1 MRQEKEGCRN
11 LNENRKTEKQTNKK
25 TFPLQTIYDAWLQYY
40 TFTRPSNSPKKFCF
54 YTSWFEVARNFQD
67 SLEQKKILSKS
78 TFKYK
83 VHFLLLTSFSVTLIN
98 EQLIENVNS
107 VILRENRT
115 SN

>member
-1 MRQEKEGCRN
+1 M
-11 LNENRKTEKQTNKK
+11 KTEKQKSKQTKRR
-25 TFPLQTIYDAWLQYY
+25 FPSRRFMMRGCNIIHLHDLQIHL
-40 TFTRPSNSPKKFCF
+40 KKFCF

-107 VILRENRT
+107 VILREK
-115 SN
+115 